1 MTHLKNGNT
10 FESKSK
16 TQNSIKRVF
25 FCLVAILLEIFL
37 IVQLL
42 TSLNKAAPF
51 IEVILRILALLLVL
65 AIYSENKTAAIKMP
79 WVILILQTPVMGT
92 IIFLAVGLDGGTRNM
107 KKRIVYWRKA
117 VCVSTNGRPASAMRK

>member
-1 MTHLKNGNT
+1 M
-10 FESKSK
+10 
-16 TQNSIKRVF
+16 F

-79 WVILILQTPVMGT
+79 WVILILLTPVMGT